1 MKRSTFKIKIID
13 NFLQKRDLNELVRFF
28 KKKKIHNNFKVYH
41 NEINDYEII
50 SSSINKKILKQI
62 HKNYFLKAIKILKE
76 LSPQKVKLYDYS
88 DFTIIITN
96 KRSQF
101 PIHDDTPNKL
111 LSGVIYLYPKENTG
125 TLFYSDKKGS
135 NEIEIKWKKNRAV
148 FFARKEKETWHAYKS
163 NQNDYR
169 IVLVYNLMTYQ
180 LNEVYK
186 IENKNFLLGYL
197 RFKINPF
204 IFKYFKIT
212 I

>member
-28 KKKKIHNNFKVYH
+28 KKKKIYNDFKVYH

-62 HKNYFLKAIKILKE
+62 HKNYFLKTIKILKE

-111 LSGVIYLYPKENTG
+111 LSGVIYLYPQENTG

-135 NEIEIKWKKNRAV
+135 NEIEIKWKTNRAV

-169 IVLVYNLMTYQ
+169 IVLVYNLMTYR
-180 LNEVYK
+180 LKEVYK
-186 IENKNFLLGYL
+186 IENKNFLLDYL

-212 I
+212 V

>member
-1 MKRSTFKIKIID
+1 MKRSPFKIKIID
-13 NFLQKRDLNELVRFF
+13 NFLQKRDLNELVRIF
-28 KKKKIHNNFKVYH
+28 KRKKILNNFKVYH

-50 SSSINKKILKQI
+50 SSSINKKILKRI

-111 LSGVIYLYPKENTG
+111 LSGVIYLHPKENTG

-212 I
+212 V

>member
-1 MKRSTFKIKIID
+1 MKRSPFKIKIID
-13 NFLQKRDLNELVRFF
+13 NFLQKRDLNELVRIF
-28 KKKKIHNNFKVYH
+28 KRKKILNNFKVYH

-50 SSSINKKILKQI
+50 SSSINKKILKRI

-212 I
+212 V